1 MFSPEVEK
9 ALLTGEWT
17 EETAAEWD
25 ADDDPII
32 AEVRRARQEIMAEV
46 RADFGNDWERY
57 NKHLLVKGYARGAKY
72 VSSDW
77 RDPHGPREPGPPA
90 DLTGLIP
97 NREDFIR
104 YVRLS
109 RGVTAS
115 HEPDLEAYNEDGR
128 RRALVLG
135 FPPESFVVSK
145 DDFPV
150 DWQAMMREAEVEL
163 AKLPPGVTELPEEVK
178 DALYAR
184 ALARRDLANRS

>member
-25 ADDDPII
+25 SDDDPII
-32 AEVRRARQEIMAEV
+32 AEVRRHRQEIIAEF
-46 RADFGNDWERY
+46 DHDWERY
-57 NKHLLVKGYARGAKY
+57 NKHLLVLAYAWGRKL
-72 VSSDW
+72 VSYDW
-77 RDPHGPREPGPPA
+77 RDPHGPREPELPA

-104 YVRLS
+104 SVRLS
-109 RGVTAS
+109 RGVQAS

-128 RRALVLG
+128 RRAVVLG

-145 DDFPV
+145 EDFPI
-150 DWQAMMREAEVEL
+150 DWKAMMREAEAEL
-163 AKLPPGVTELPEEVK
+163 AKLPPGVEELPQEVK

-184 ALARRDLANRS
+184 ALARRDLANRN